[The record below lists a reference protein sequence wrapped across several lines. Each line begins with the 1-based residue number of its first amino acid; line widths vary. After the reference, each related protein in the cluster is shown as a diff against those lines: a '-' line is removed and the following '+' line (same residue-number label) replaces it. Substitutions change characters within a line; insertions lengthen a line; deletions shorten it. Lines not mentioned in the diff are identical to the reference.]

1 MARHTIA
8 DRLLLV
14 DTVDRWF
21 HLDEPTFIGAG
32 QAYRVD
38 RSADEP
44 CVDRGDGRVSRHVGA
59 MCR

>member
-1 MARHTIA
+1 MAKPVIA

-21 HLDEPTFIGAG
+21 HLEEPTFIDAG
-32 QAYRVD
+32 QAYWID
-38 RSADEP
+38 RSTSEL
-44 CVDRGDGRVSRHVGA
+44 CVDRGDGRVSRHAGA

>member
-1 MARHTIA
+1 MARREIA

-32 QAYRVD
+32 QAYWVD
-38 RSADEP
+38 RSTDEL
-44 CVDRGDGRVSRHVGA
+44 CVARGDGRVSRHVGA